1 MHVAVTETEK
11 VHHLTIHTHIYIAV
25 HSQLILIQLLT
36 PPLHTHSLSL
46 SHTHTQCDATIAGV
60 DETWTEAASFLN
72 YAMGILATIGW
83 IFFMIFAAIGMV
95 ALPIDWIRQFVGRP
109 KSTISRS
116 QYILR
121 AQDLSRKAKDIR
133 MLAEALKREERQ
145 KGRGLKWRRNLR
157 ALENQIIILEE
168 DERQLEEVFPQG
180 EDPEAAWVWTVIGFW
195 LRLFGG
201 LIALGL
207 TICWVL
213 QIILYILISP
223 PVTPL
228 LNDAFLAAD
237 DVFPLFGTFLFAVFV
252 FYLQL
257 CVIKGNF
264 KFGLNALFFKVHPMK
279 KGATVMSSFLF
290 NVGLILLATTAAIQF
305 AATAFALYADGT
317 QILAVFGSQ
326 LTSLEGI
333 QVIYS
338 KNVFIYC
345 MLGFMLLTFVYLM
358 VKGPDEWK
366 KKRPDLVVEEV
377 WAT

>member
-1 MHVAVTETEK
+1 
-11 VHHLTIHTHIYIAV
+11 
-25 HSQLILIQLLT
+25 
-36 PPLHTHSLSL
+36 
-46 SHTHTQCDATIAGV
+46 
-60 DETWTEAASFLN
+60 
-72 YAMGILATIGW
+72 MGILATIGW

-168 DERQLEEVFPQG
+168 DKRQLEEVFPQG

-228 LNDAFLAAD
+228 LNDAFLSAD
-237 DVFPLFGTFLFAVFV
+237 DVFPLFGTLLFAVFV

-317 QILAVFGSQ
+317 QILAIFGSQ

-377 WAT
+377 WAA